1 LFELLDGHIQLLF
14 QVFAVEGGSA
24 AAAEGL
30 LAGDL
35 ILLIDGASIAG
46 LDRLAYALGEEGRRI
61 LSITRSGEPVEIVLP

>member
-1 LFELLDGHIQLLF
+1 VRLVSEGF

-35 ILLIDGASIAG
+35 ILLIDGAPIVR
-46 LDRLAYALGEEGRRI
+46 LDDLAAALGAEGRRV
-61 LSITRSGEPVEIVLP
+61 LSITRGGEPVEIVLP